1 MFKCLGFLQYLK
13 SLLSFQVWFQN
24 RRAKWRRQEKIESA
38 SLKLSDTNFPITTLT
53 ARNTQGNPLP
63 IDPWMTSPIASTCNL
78 NPASLPVLSSAPSP
92 SNMAAYPFFS
102 TPGLSGSPCVNS
114 TFHNLFGGL
123 SRMDDGDPRNSIVSL
138 RMRAKEHMEHL
149 ERKYQL

>member
-1 MFKCLGFLQYLK
+1 MSTLEIY
-13 SLLSFQVWFQN
+13 FQVWFQN

-38 SLKLSDTNFPITTLT
+38 SLKLSDTTFPIATLT
-53 ARNTQGNPLP
+53 ARNTPGNPLP

-78 NPASLPVLSSAPSP
+78 SPASLPVLSSAQSP
-92 SNMAAYPFFS
+92 SNMGVYPFFS
-102 TPGLSGSPCVNS
+102 TPGFTGPASVNS

-123 SRMDDGDPRNSIVSL
+123 SRMDDGDPRNSSIVSL
-138 RMRAKEHMEHL
+138 RMRAKEHMEHI